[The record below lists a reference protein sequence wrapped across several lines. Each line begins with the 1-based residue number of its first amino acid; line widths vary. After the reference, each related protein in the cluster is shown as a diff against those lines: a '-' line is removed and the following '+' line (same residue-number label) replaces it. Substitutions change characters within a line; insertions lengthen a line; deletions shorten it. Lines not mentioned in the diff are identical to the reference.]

1 MLAKALHQ
9 TMIRWYENEPYH
21 RPKYWH
27 NDLNIELNE
36 EEITRVPWE
45 SARPFVGGRL
55 ENGQLSSILLQ
66 FAATDLS
73 ARLTGIKD
81 VVMQHCERHM
91 IAACMGQHGR
101 LGEQSLLRMLG
112 PEIAQRIIQDAFLH

>member
-1 MLAKALHQ
+1 
-9 TMIRWYENEPYH
+9 MIRWYEDEPYH
-21 RPKYWH
+21 RPTRWH
-27 NDLNIELNE
+27 NGLNIELNE

-45 SARPFVGGRL
+45 SAREIGGVRL
-55 ENGQLSSILLQ
+55 ENGQRLGILIQ

-81 VVMQHCERHM
+81 VTMHYCGRHM

-112 PEIAQRIIQDAFLH
+112 PEIAERIIQDAFLH

>member
-1 MLAKALHQ
+1 
-9 TMIRWYENEPYH
+9 MIFWYENEPYH
-21 RPKYWH
+21 RPTYWH
-27 NDLNIELNE
+27 NGLTIELNE

-45 SARPFVGGRL
+45 SARSFVGRNND
-55 ENGQLSSILLQ
+55 NGQLSAIMLQ

-73 ARLTGIKD
+73 ARLTGIKS

-91 IAACMGQHGR
+91 IAACMGQHCR
-101 LGEQSLLRMLG
+101 LGEPSLLRMLG